1 MPNTINLIH
10 LYCSDA
16 VKTIF
21 REKLFGEDFLDQ
33 SPNKNNTWN
42 VTAIFAS
49 GKFLK
54 FPLDS

>member
-33 SPNKNNTWN
+33 SPNKNNT
-42 VTAIFAS
+42 
-49 GKFLK
+49 
-54 FPLDS
+54 